1 MLLTRRKHQQ
11 TRPQLNMA
19 AMVDIVFLLLIFFM
33 CTSSISQLE
42 SSLSGQVSHLG
53 PGSGRESE
61 DILPFIVRLERVSG
75 GVLVSLEDRPCATF
89 EDLFDRLRD
98 AYARG
103 GDNPVLI
110 KGQGVVPFG
119 YMVAALDACRRAGFQ
134 AVAFSAKG
142 EDS

>member
-1 MLLTRRKHQQ
+1 
-11 TRPQLNMA
+11 MA

-42 SSLSGQVSHLG
+42 SSLSGHVSRLG

-61 DILPFIVRLERVSG
+61 DMLPYIIRLERVSE

-89 EDLFDRLRD
+89 DDLFDRLRKT
-98 AYARG
+98 YARS
-103 GDNPVLI
+103 GDSPVLI
-110 KGQGVVPFG
+110 RGQGAVPYG

-134 AVAFSAKG
+134 RAAFSAKG
-142 EDS
+142 EDQ

>member
-1 MLLTRRKHQQ
+1 MLLARRKREQA
-11 TRPQLNMA
+11 RPELNMA
-19 AMVDIVFLLLIFFM
+19 AMVDVVFLLLIFFM
-33 CTSSISQLE
+33 CTSSISRLE

-61 DILPFIVRLERVSG
+61 DMLPYIVRLERVSE

-89 EDLFDRLRD
+89 EGLFDRLRET
-98 AYARG
+98 YARG

-110 KGQGVVPFG
+110 KGQGTVPFG

-134 AVAFSAKG
+134 SVAFSAKG
-142 EDS
+142 EDV